1 MCAVQ
6 GKILAGR
13 RRAHEGDQPGSATR
27 LGRAMA
33 RESLMHSSRTPQLER
48 RMPDANREQD
58 RTPSYLDEN
67 LSESEKQGQTRVPAP
82 EQEGAG
88 EGKATGKTMNPQ
100 RPDEFGDGDR
110 RS

>member
-1 MCAVQ
+1 
-6 GKILAGR
+6 
-13 RRAHEGDQPGSATR
+13 
-27 LGRAMA
+27 MA
-33 RESLMHSSRTPQLER
+33 DRKES
-48 RMPDANREQD
+48 
-58 RTPSYLDEN
+58 PSYLDEN

-88 EGKATGKTMNPQ
+88 EGKSREKTMNPQ